1 MRDSLI
7 HKNEKKQESL
17 ISLDTDNNKK
27 KLCSLKCCALT
38 GLSLLCIASISGLI
52 YVNIVCGNF
61 TDEHCDINHHC
72 PNFSHCDSSSGL

>member
-1 MRDSLI
+1 MKDSLI
-7 HKNEKKQESL
+7 HKNVNNKESL
-17 ISLDTDNNKK
+17 ISPDPQHNKK
-27 KLCSLKCCALT
+27 YVCSLKCCALT

-72 PNFSHCDSSSGL
+72 PNFSQCDSSSGL